1 MKPSMK
7 KTFLS
12 AMMIVSTTLTVAHAV
27 EIEGVKIDE
36 KIAIANGGPELVL
49 NGAGVRHKLAFLK
62 VYVGSL
68 YLTKKISD
76 SDAILADPGAKRVSM
91 NILSNEVTASDLIA
105 SMNHALAANLVPHE
119 LALIEKRIRDLNSMM
134 SSIKAINRGSVV
146 YLDYIPDVGTRVVV
160 NGEEKLTIPGD
171 DFFRALLQIWIG
183 NKPVDGRLRDAM
195 LGKSR

>member
-12 AMMIVSTTLTVAHAV
+12 ALMIVSTTLTVAHAV

>member
-1 MKPSMK
+1 MKNVLLAALMFVGSM
-7 KTFLS
+7 
-12 AMMIVSTTLTVAHAV
+12 LTVAHAV